1 MCGRYTF
8 FTDKE
13 LSEINDIIEQVSNDT
28 QRNKMKTGEIFP
40 TDVVPVL
47 VPEKKNVVA
56 HLFTWGF
63 PSFNNKSVIINAR
76 SETVHEKRMF
86 KSSLETRRCVVP
98 STGFYEWDNKKKKFL
113 FNLPDSPLLYM
124 AGIYNQ
130 FEGENR
136 YLILTTDSNSSV
148 LDVHKR
154 MPVVLPKDKI
164 KDWLFDYKAIDEILF
179 SDHPSLVKKDA
190 LQYQN
195 LSFFRD

>member
-28 QRNKMKTGEIFP
+28 QRNKMKTGEVFP

-63 PSFNNKSVIINAR
+63 PSFNNKGVIINAR

-98 STGFYEWDNKKKKFL
+98 STGFYEWDSKKKKFL

-164 KDWLFDYKAIDEILF
+164 EDWLFDYNAIDEILF
-179 SDHPSLVKKDA
+179 SDHPSLIKKDV
-190 LQYQN
+190 LQYQT
-195 LSFFRD
+195 LSFFLD